1 MNDTDTIRE
10 VLSKV
15 GATMSR
21 RFHREDHYTMAICAN
36 LWQMFKDRMFVAVGL
51 DVGALTEVIGGT
63 KVDELRIQRL
73 PDTKD
78 FYPDLLI
85 TTSPG
90 VSLPP
95 QMLALNQFSKNLPPT
110 HVFEFKFLNAFPT
123 LPKKVARADSYKLYI
138 LGQYIQRVSGTM
150 PYLEQ
155 VLFTSTRTDRRIRS
169 VAELSAWFQDEE
181 IITET
186 EGVHVSIIDAD
197 GRIHRAK

>member
-1 MNDTDTIRE
+1 MNDTDTIRT
-10 VLSKV
+10 VLSEV

-73 PDTKD
+73 P
-78 FYPDLLI
+78 
-85 TTSPG
+85 
-90 VSLPP
+90 P
-95 QMLALNQFSKNLPPT
+95 QMLALNQFTKNLPPT

-155 VLFTSTRTDRRIRS
+155 VLFTSTRTDKRIRS

-181 IITET
+181 IKTET